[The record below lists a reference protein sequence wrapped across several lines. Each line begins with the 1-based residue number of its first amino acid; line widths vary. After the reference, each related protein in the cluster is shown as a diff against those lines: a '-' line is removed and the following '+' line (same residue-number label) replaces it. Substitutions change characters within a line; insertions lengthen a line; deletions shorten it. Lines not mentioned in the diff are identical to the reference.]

1 MAVSELRLA
10 SSGDDIKIWDCSMYS
25 VVQEFNPHDQN
36 VASISWNSDNSILA
50 SVSLLHD
57 KIALTSVKNSPVT
70 LSEVECSMGRQ
81 CIDLNNT
88 SRYIIAGG
96 SDGTI
101 GLWDLKFLKLKKTY
115 KDHKGPVTCA
125 QFNWNSTVIAS
136 GSETGEIIL
145 HNVVTGQGT
154 SPLVTSRVQAIRQ
167 LQYCKQ
173 KKSLLGAV
181 SDDGSLNLW
190 DSNTRQLIHG
200 FSDSHRAPATGL
212 VFSPINDILLMS
224 IGLDKRI
231 VCYDLQ
237 AKKPVKIMSTES
249 PLTSIDAMSDGI
261 TFAVG
266 STRGKIHVYDL
277 RHGNVP
283 IRILN
288 AHKSSVQGLKFQLEA
303 SNNSTGKS
311 SHSPGSKHRQLPL
324 APDVGTSKLSKGQPN
339 DIRQLERQ
347 SIADG
352 GYAEDIFSPIREAS
366 SKSMKNSPLPKIVN
380 SKYLNGNFTCGEYSG
395 DGPDQGRNSSLLAH
409 SFDRS
414 LSASNNQSRLNAGDG
429 YADGVF
435 SPLSDNNIIRTGNS
449 LGISPLAQ
457 VSSPAR
463 LASVAQHHWSEGV
476 TDFNKSDLFAD
487 QVHVSPSV
495 YSSHGISNGENFPI
509 YSKPSSLA
517 ALYTT
522 STAHTPSGL
531 TIDSDV
537 RLSYHQGLSSSSSSS
552 IPSSPERGGKDDIL
566 HYRGISTNLSTPIMP
581 QLQESSGAVASAVTE
596 TGVRK
601 SSHKPRTPEGVNAQ
615 SLHLEERQDAS
626 MEMSDKSEPQNFQT
640 QFIRN
645 LIHEEMEEFRDQ
657 IHKEMTNLHL
667 QMLRQFE
674 IQQTEIRSLIQHFSV
689 NEELVAEVERLREE
703 VKRLKKNF

>member
-1 MAVSELRLA
+1 MAVSELKLA
-10 SSGDDIKIWDCSMYS
+10 SSGDDIKIWDCSLYS

-36 VASISWNSDNSILA
+36 VASIGWNSDNSILA
-50 SVSLLHD
+50 SVSMHHD
-57 KIALTSVKNSPVT
+57 KIALTSVKNSAVT
-70 LSEVECSMGRQ
+70 LSEVECSMGRL

-154 SPLVTSRVQAIRQ
+154 SPLIASRIQAVRQ
-167 LQYCKQ
+167 LQYCKL

-190 DSNTRQLIHG
+190 DSNTRQMIHG

-277 RHGNVP
+277 RHGSVP
-283 IRILN
+283 IRIIN

-303 SNNSTGKS
+303 SNSITGKS

-324 APDVGTSKLSKGQPN
+324 APDVGTSKLTKGQPN
-339 DIRQLERQ
+339 DIRQFERQ
-347 SIADG
+347 SVADG
-352 GYAEDIFSPIREAS
+352 GYAEDIFSPIRE
-366 SKSMKNSPLPKIVN
+366 
-380 SKYLNGNFTCGEYSG
+380 GEYSG
-395 DGPDQGRNSSLLAH
+395 DGLDLGRNSSLMTH
-409 SFDRS
+409 SYDRN
-414 LSASNNQSRLNAGDG
+414 LSITNNQSRNNAGDG

-449 LGISPLAQ
+449 VGISPLAQ
-457 VSSPAR
+457 LPSPSR
-463 LASVAQHHWSEGV
+463 LASVTQHHWSDGV
-476 TDFNKSDLFAD
+476 TGLNRSDLLSD
-487 QVHVSPSV
+487 PVHASPSV
-495 YSSHGISNGENFPI
+495 YNIHGTSNGEENFPI
-509 YSKPSSLA
+509 YSKQSSLS
-517 ALYTT
+517 ALYAT

-531 TIDSDV
+531 TTDSDV
-537 RLSYHQGLSSSSSSS
+537 RRSYHQELSSSSSSS
-552 IPSSPERGGKDDIL
+552 SVTDSPEGGSKDTVP
-566 HYRGISTNLSTPIMP
+566 HYRGISTNLSTPIMS
-581 QLQESSGAVASAVTE
+581 QLQESSGAVAGGIIE
-596 TGVRK
+596 TGMSK
-601 SSHKPRTPEGVNAQ
+601 FSHKPLTPEGVNAQ
-615 SLHLEERQDAS
+615 SLHLDERQDAS
-626 MEMSDKSEPQNFQT
+626 MEMSDKSESQNFQT

-657 IHKEMTNLHL
+657 MHKEMTNLHL

-674 IQQTEIRSLIQHFSV
+674 IQQTEIRSLIQQFSV